1 MASRAPSAIF
11 SCPPC
16 NAYGLACESTDCVL
30 FRVFLD
36 SNNECFQTLMKFYKK
51 PQLVIMLNTLLRI
64 GDVIGDSKFALEWAE
79 LLAIQIRSLN
89 IQSGNALNRI
99 IAIETAI
106 KQLNIQSGN
115 ALNRI
120 NAIEMAIEQLNIQ
133 SGNALNRLNAIEINF
148 DAFRNVQGARNI
160 NLIESD
166 DPQRRFMAN
175 NSSGEEGGGGVA
187 GVRAAEVVVIVS
199 SMVAPMVA
207 VKSDKIQ
214 WQSIISSYA
223 LHLRFV
229 LTIFCVQSRKYS
241 RSVWVACRG
250 S

>member
-79 LLAIQIRSLN
+79 LLAIQIR
-89 IQSGNALNRI
+89 
-99 IAIETAI
+99 AI

-166 DPQRRFMAN
+166 DPQRRFMAQFGQRMAIEIDDYN
-175 NSSGEEGGGGVA
+175 FFAARQSSLNLILLQILAQLNGHVY
-187 GVRAAEVVVIVS
+187 I
-199 SMVAPMVA
+199 
-207 VKSDKIQ
+207 
-214 WQSIISSYA
+214 
-223 LHLRFV
+223 LF
-229 LTIFCVQSRKYS
+229 F
-241 RSVWVACRG
+241 
-250 S
+250 

>member
-1 MASRAPSAIF
+1 MFLSINFVFVRCKVHI
-11 SCPPC
+11 
-16 NAYGLACESTDCVL
+16 GL
-30 FRVFLD
+30 
-36 SNNECFQTLMKFYKK
+36 K
-51 PQLVIMLNTLLRI
+51 
-64 GDVIGDSKFALEWAE
+64 
-79 LLAIQIRSLN
+79 LN

-166 DPQRRFMAN
+166 DPQRRFMAQFGQRMAIEIDDYN
-175 NSSGEEGGGGVA
+175 FFAARQSSLNLILLQILAQLNGHVY
-187 GVRAAEVVVIVS
+187 I
-199 SMVAPMVA
+199 
-207 VKSDKIQ
+207 
-214 WQSIISSYA
+214 
-223 LHLRFV
+223 LF
-229 LTIFCVQSRKYS
+229 F
-241 RSVWVACRG
+241 
-250 S
+250 